1 MAFKKPSVKKTKTNL
16 SSLRI
21 YLRAVPKFGK
31 TTLFRDM
38 VLEEY
43 NGNPE
48 KGLLVGVGNETG
60 YAYLDELNTTHVESW
75 ADMEELKKWLIKG
88 KKSGEHEIE
97 LVAFDTADEII
108 PLAETEVC
116 RLSQIATG
124 KPCDSINKAFG
135 GYGKGQDKV
144 KEIVKK
150 YFNDLYKAGFGIT
163 SIAHTKVKNI
173 IEKGR
178 EDSEGYQVLT
188 SNLPNTYESIF
199 ADIFDCVVTGVVDKD
214 VVDGKLM
221 GSTRKLYFRDNC
233 FVTAGCRLPGNSVPE
248 YMIFEGDDT
257 AKEFIDVLKNAMKSA
272 IKKPVSDEEF
282 KTLQE
287 VEKQESVEQL
297 DTVIDEMDKKPEKST
312 EELINE
318 IKQLSVDPNK
328 KRLLLEQMKASGK
341 KISEFSVEELEEI
354 IKVMNN

>member
-1 MAFKKPSVKKTKTNL
+1 MGFKLPSVKKTKTNL

-60 YAYLDELNTTHVESW
+60 YAYLDELNTTHVETW
-75 ADMEELKKWLIKG
+75 GDMEELKKWLIKG
-88 KKSGEHEIE
+88 KKTGEHEIE
-97 LVAFDTADEII
+97 LIGFDTADEII

-150 YFNDLYKAGFGIT
+150 YLKKSGQQ
-163 SIAHTKVKNI
+163 VK
-173 IEKGR
+173 
-178 EDSEGYQVLT
+178 
-188 SNLPNTYESIF
+188 
-199 ADIFDCVVTGVVDKD
+199 CVV
-214 VVDGKLM
+214 
-221 GSTRKLYFRDNC
+221 
-233 FVTAGCRLPGNSVPE
+233 
-248 YMIFEGDDT
+248 
-257 AKEFIDVLKNAMKSA
+257 
-272 IKKPVSDEEF
+272 
-282 KTLQE
+282 
-287 VEKQESVEQL
+287 
-297 DTVIDEMDKKPEKST
+297 
-312 EELINE
+312 
-318 IKQLSVDPNK
+318 
-328 KRLLLEQMKASGK
+328 
-341 KISEFSVEELEEI
+341 
-354 IKVMNN
+354 